1 MKGIILAGGKGTR
14 LWPITKS
21 ISKQIIP
28 IYDKPMIFYPLS
40 VLMLANI
47 KEYLII
53 STPRDIPMFK
63 ELLGDGSQLGINIQ
77 YKIQENANGIAEAF
91 LIGKDFIGKDNV
103 CLILGDNFF
112 YGHGFSDF
120 LKECKTIDQVGGA
133 YVLAYKVKDPTKYGV
148 VEFDETKKVV
158 SIEEKPLIPKSEYA
172 IPGLYFFDNSVIEK
186 TKNCKKSARG
196 EYEIV
201 SILNQYLNENKLKC
215 AVVGRGLAWL
225 DTGEPSG
232 LNDASNF
239 VRTIQD
245 SQSAYIACLEEVAYN
260 QGFINY
266 QQLINLGKTYKSE
279 YGKYILSLKEK
290 N

>member
-120 LKECKTIDQVGGA
+120 LKECKTIEQVGGA